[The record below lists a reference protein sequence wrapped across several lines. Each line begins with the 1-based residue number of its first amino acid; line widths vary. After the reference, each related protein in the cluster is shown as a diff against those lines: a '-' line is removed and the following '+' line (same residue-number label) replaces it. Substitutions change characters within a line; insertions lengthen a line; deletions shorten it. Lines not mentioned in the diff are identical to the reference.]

1 MNAIAE
7 FARIRIAPLAAEDD
21 PHAFHVRLLR
31 RNATRLAP
39 ALPSPDWI
47 RNMLLDAGATMDEGL
62 FVERE
67 RRVVAQRAA
76 RAPDAADGFL
86 RWFEDLPSTGPGQG
100 DPLFPWLARHAN
112 MEQMRWF
119 LTQEAAGEAGFD
131 DLVALTQVRFPT
143 RAKLEMARN
152 YWDEMGRGNESGMHG
167 PMLAAVVA
175 QLDLRP
181 TPEVTVWESLALAN
195 LMVAL
200 AANRRYAYHAIGA
213 LGVIEMTAPTRVAH
227 VNDGLRRLG
236 VPSSARLY
244 FQLHAGLD
252 IKHSLAWNR
261 EVIGPLVAE
270 DPTVAPAIAEG
281 ALMRLEAGAR
291 CFARYR
297 ARFGLA
303 PGVGP

>member
-7 FARIRIAPLAAEDD
+7 FARTRFAPVSPDD
-21 PHAFHVRLLR
+21 DAHAFHARLLK
-31 RNATRLAP
+31 RNARRLAP
-39 ALPSPDWI
+39 ALPSSDWI
-47 RNMLLDAGATMDEGL
+47 DHMLLDAGATMDEGL

-67 RRVVAQRAA
+67 RRAVSSRAA
-76 RAPDAADGFL
+76 RAPEAPDAFL
-86 RWFEDLPSTGPGQG
+86 KWFEDLRSTGPGQG
-100 DPLFPWLARHAN
+100 DGLFPWLAREAN
-112 MEQMRWF
+112 MDQMSWF

-131 DLVALTQVRFPT
+131 DLVALTQVRFST

-152 YWDEMGRGNESGMHG
+152 YWDEMGRGHESGMHG

-175 QLDLRP
+175 QLQLRP

-200 AANRRYAYHAIGA
+200 AVNRRYAYHAIGA

-227 VNDGLRRLG
+227 VNDGLKRLG
-236 VPSSARLY
+236 VPSDARLY

-252 IKHSLAWNR
+252 VKHSLAWNR

-270 DPTVAPAIAEG
+270 QPAVASAIAEG

-297 ARFGLA
+297 AHFGLT
-303 PGVGP
+303 P